1 MEQRIQSLEANV
13 RYLNERIDAAIKKI
27 NESERW
33 QSEAID
39 RERRERSSEDGELST
54 MLERSETGGASHIR
68 CWCAVAVNWC
78 YPERCGTGVSGLLKV
93 KQEAELQQYGNRRS
107 WGIV

>member
-1 MEQRIQSLEANV
+1 M

-39 RERRERSSEDGELST
+39 RERRERSSEDAKLST
-54 MLERSETGGASHIR
+54 MLERSETGGLHIS
-68 CWCAVAVNWC
+68 AVGALWLLIGAILSAAA
-78 YPERCGTGVSGLLKV
+78 PEFRVAKGKTRG
-93 KQEAELQQYGNRRS
+93 
-107 WGIV
+107 

>member
-1 MEQRIQSLEANV
+1 M

-39 RERRERSSEDGELST
+39 RERRERSSEDAKLST
-54 MLERSETGGASHIR
+54 MLERSETGGLHIS
-68 CWCAVAVNWC
+68 AVGALWLLIGAILSAAA
-78 YPERCGTGVSGLLKV
+78 PEFRGC
-93 KQEAELQQYGNRRS
+93 
-107 WGIV
+107 